1 MADEAGR
8 CEPFFA
14 AEFPA
19 SKENCREFLPF
30 GAANLA
36 SDRESKSS
44 CKGGLDMILDCGVRH
59 PVTKLVSTGVFLVPF
74 FLMEFLLSPA
84 PSPHPG
90 VLAPGAGP
98 LLVSRLE
105 RYVQTCLG

>member
-1 MADEAGR
+1 MQGI
-8 CEPFFA
+8 FA
-14 AEFPA
+14 FQ
-19 SKENCREFLPF
+19 
-30 GAANLA
+30 AANLA

-44 CKGGLDMILDCGVRH
+44 CKGGLDMIPYSTVGF
-59 PVTKLVSTGVFLVPF
+59 VTQLRNLVSTGVFLVPF

-98 LLVSRLE
+98 LFMVFRKE